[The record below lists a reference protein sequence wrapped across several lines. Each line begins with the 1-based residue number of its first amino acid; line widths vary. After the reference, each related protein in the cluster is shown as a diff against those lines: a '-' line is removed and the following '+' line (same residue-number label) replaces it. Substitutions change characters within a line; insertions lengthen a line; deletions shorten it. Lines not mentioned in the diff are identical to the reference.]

1 MLLWWYDLIRV
12 DKIFQYAFT
21 IKTEIFPAFQRKH
34 IFLLWFEIAHVLFLL
49 ITPNNNMFLCWN
61 GNLQS
66 WRRVIFWMKEK
77 DVHSKLYVRAAIKKN
92 PLKPVLSFKSDA
104 RLRSK
109 AHPGNQAQASRAQA
123 QWGQNQYCTTETRF
137 WYREPKLR
145 SNFWIRADFYKL

>member
-1 MLLWWYDLIRV
+1 MSTKFFSMPSLLKLKY
-12 DKIFQYAFT
+12 FQLSNENTYF
-21 IKTEIFPAFQRKH
+21 
-34 IFLLWFEIAHVLFLL
+34 WFEIAHVLFLL

-109 AHPGNQAQASRAQA
+109 AHPGNQAQA

-145 SNFWIRADFYKL
+145 SNFWIRADFYKLKKI